1 MEKKKPHYNLEQVNN
16 LIKLNRVRITYK
28 ATEMAELDF
37 GLTEKDIIKQVLG
50 LSPQDFYKSMTSYK
64 NHKIW
69 QDVYH
74 KQIKQQKAYVKLQI
88 VDETTVIIQ
97 FKEK

>member
-1 MEKKKPHYNLEQVNN
+1 MRYFINFFRILLRGNNIIEEILELEMNN
-16 LIKLNRVRITYK
+16 
-28 ATEMAELDF
+28 
-37 GLTEKDIIKQVLG
+37 
-50 LSPQDFYKSMTSYK
+50 FYKSMTAHN

-74 KQIKQQKAYVKLQI
+74 KPIKSKIAYIKLQI
-88 VDETTVIIQ
+88 INEKTVIIQ

>member
-1 MEKKKPHYNLEQVNN
+1 MEKKKSHYNLS
-16 LIKLNRVRITYK
+16 LIKKLIRLKQYRITIT
-28 ATEMAELDF
+28 ASDNAEQYF
-37 GLTEKDIIKQVLG
+37 GLRGNDVIEEILNLETNN
-50 LSPQDFYKSMTSYK
+50 FYKSMTSHN

-74 KQIKQQKAYVKLQI
+74 KPIESKIAYIKLQI
-88 VDETTVIIQ
+88 IDEKTVVIQ

>member
-1 MEKKKPHYNLEQVNN
+1 MEKKKHHYDLDQVKN
-16 LIKLNRVRITYK
+16 LIRLNQVKITYK
-28 ATEMAELDF
+28 ASEMAEIEF
-37 GLTEKDIIKQVLG
+37 GLTEKEVIRQVLDI
-50 LSPQDFYKSMTSYK
+50 SDSNFYKSMTSHN

-74 KQIKQQKAYVKLQI
+74 KPIDSRIAYIKIQI
-88 VDETTVIIQ
+88 VNETTVIIQ

>member
-1 MEKKKPHYNLEQVNN
+1 MEKKKPHYNLEQIKH
-16 LIKLNRVRITYK
+16 LIKLNKVRITYK
-28 ATEMAELDF
+28 ASEMAELEF
-37 GLTEKDIIKQVLG
+37 GLTEKEVINQVLNI
-50 LSPQDFYKSMTSYK
+50 SASDFYKSMTSHN

-74 KQIKQQKAYVKLQI
+74 KPIDSRVAYIKLQI
-88 VDETTVIIQ
+88 VNETTVIIQ